1 MPPQITALGGRVQ
14 TTLRKFSLAQKTLA
28 VIGVAVLVLGT
39 IALSSWLTK
48 PTMSPL
54 FSNVSAT
61 DASAMV
67 DQLTAQG
74 VPYQLADGGATILVP
89 ADQVYAMRL
98 KMAAAGLPA
107 TSDGGYSLLDKMS
120 ATSSDFTQQITYQ
133 RAMEGELAKT
143 ISAINGVTASTVKLA
158 IPKDTV
164 FVATKSDP
172 TASVFVKT
180 APGVT
185 LGTDQVQSIVHLV
198 SASIE
203 GMKPTDVSV
212 VDADGKVLSAVGSTV
227 ASGIAGQQT
236 SDYEARVQASIQA
249 ILDRVVG
256 AGKGAV
262 TVNADLNY
270 DQTHRTSESY
280 TAPTPSPLPPLSSAT
295 TSEVYAGNGTA
306 TGGVLGPNNIAVP
319 SGTSTAGT
327 GSYSKNSATVDNTL
341 DKVTE
346 DTITAPGTVRRMS
359 VAVVL
364 DSKAAASLD
373 MTQMNAMIAAAA
385 GIDPTRGDTVSVSK
399 MAFDTTSAAAAQTAL
414 AQADAATQA
423 AQKTA
428 LIKQG
433 AIAGAVLLLVIFLV
447 IVGLRQRGKARREAL
462 DLGELRMVHDDDDP
476 LGLGMGPGHDAFPAI
491 PAAPPVPEGPSDI
504 AIKRAEIGAFAE
516 EQPAEVAELLRGWL
530 VGGKR

>member
-14 TTLRKFSLAQKTLA
+14 TTLRKFSLAQKTLV

-39 IALSSWLTK
+39 VALSSWLMK

-61 DASAMV
+61 DASAIV
-67 DQLTAQG
+67 DQLTSQG
-74 VPYQLADGGATILVP
+74 VAYQLTDGGTTILVP
-89 ADQVYAMRL
+89 AGQVYPMRL
-98 KMAAAGLPA
+98 KMASAGLPA

-120 ATSSDFTQQITYQ
+120 ATSSDFTQQVTYQ

-143 ISAINGVTASTVKLA
+143 VSAINGVTAATVKLA

-180 APGVT
+180 APGMT
-185 LGTDQVQSIVHLV
+185 LSVDQVQAIVHLV
-198 SASIE
+198 SASIQ
-203 GMKPTDVSV
+203 GMKPSDVSV
-212 VDADGKVLSAVGSTV
+212 VDADGKVLSAVGTSV
-227 ASGIAGQQT
+227 ASGISGQQT
-236 SDYEARVQASIQA
+236 SDYEARVQASIQSM
-249 ILDRVVG
+249 LDRVVG
-256 AGKGAV
+256 PGKGAV
-262 TVNADLNY
+262 TVNADLDY

-280 TAPTPSPLPPLSSAT
+280 SVPTPSPLPPLSSAT
-295 TSEVYAGNGTA
+295 TSEVYSGNGTA
-306 TGGVLGPNNIAVP
+306 SSGVLGPDNIAVP
-319 SGTSTAGT
+319 SGTATAGS
-327 GSYSKNSATVDNTL
+327 GAYSKKSETLNNTL

-364 DSKAAASLD
+364 DDKAAASLD
-373 MTQMNAMIAAAA
+373 MTQVTAMISAAA
-385 GIDPTRGDTVSVSK
+385 GIDTARGDTVSVSK
-399 MAFDTTSAAAAQTAL
+399 MAFDTTSAQAAKTAL
-414 AQADAATQA
+414 AQAEAATQA

-447 IVGLRQRGKARREAL
+447 IMSLRQRGKARREAL
-462 DLGELRMVHDDDDP
+462 DLGELRMVHEDDDP
-476 LGLGMGPGHDAFPAI
+476 LGLGVGPGHDGYPAI
-491 PAAPPVPEGPSDI
+491 PAAPPVPEKLSDI
-504 AIKRAEIGAFAE
+504 AVKRAEIGAFAE